1 MDSSRNERLDI
12 RDERPGDVAAIR
24 DVNRL
29 AFRQDQEANIVDA
42 LRSNGASLLSLV
54 AAAGD
59 RVVGHIMYSAVSV
72 EGVVGAGLA
81 PMAVHPEYQRQ
92 GIGSALVDAGTA
104 RLRERGC
111 PFIVVLGHADFY
123 PRFGFRPASSFG
135 IRCEWD
141 VPDEVFMVLVLD
153 AATMRGVRGLA
164 TYRPEFSTVA

>member
-1 MDSSRNERLDI
+1 MAQHGEHFAI

-29 AFRQDQEANIVDA
+29 AFRQDQEADLVDA
-42 LRSNGASLLSLV
+42 LRSNGGSLLSLV
-54 AAAGD
+54 AEAGD
-59 RVVGHIMYSAVSV
+59 CVVGHILYSPVSV

-92 GIGSALVDAGTA
+92 GIGSALVEAGTA

-123 PRFGFRPASSFG
+123 PRFGFRPASTSG
-135 IRCEWD
+135 ITCEWD

-164 TYRPEFSTVA
+164 RYRTEFSKVV